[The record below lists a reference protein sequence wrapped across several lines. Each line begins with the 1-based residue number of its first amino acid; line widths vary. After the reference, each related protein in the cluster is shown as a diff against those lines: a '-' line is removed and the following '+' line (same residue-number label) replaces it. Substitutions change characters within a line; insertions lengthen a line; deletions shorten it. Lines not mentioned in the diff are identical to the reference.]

1 MPLGIRE
8 GVRVGEMTF
17 RDPSSDDFGQAEGV
31 ARPVLFVGFETLGLR
46 LEGWLSGR
54 QTEVMS
60 LVKVASV
67 ASALDLLGERE
78 FEALLIDGRVGET
91 ALLQLLRHLH
101 AWSDPTPVVLLAGPD
116 ELDLAAHGM
125 REGATDLLLRG
136 SLSADGVLRSLR
148 YATGL
153 RRAAVRARHLEA
165 SQRELRLL
173 LAAVLGMTEAAL
185 LAVRSGDLRVAH
197 ANGAAARIF
206 GLRGEALVGQQME
219 SLVSSESPGGFAAV
233 ERLLRTGEP
242 AVGASLQL
250 RAPHGPLSAKL
261 SARPVFTGGA
271 LEPDMVAVRLDPVGG
286 LPAALGAPTEL
297 QEACNDGL
305 LDSLAMVLS
314 YSGALLLSLPIT
326 DRRREMVQGVR
337 NAAERAMGLTRVL
350 RRTAPVDR

>member
-1 MPLGIRE
+1 
-8 GVRVGEMTF
+8 MTF
-17 RDPSSDDFGQAEGV
+17 RDPNSDDFGQAEGV
-31 ARPVLFVGFETLGLR
+31 TRPVLFVGFETLGLR

-54 QTEVMS
+54 QTEAMS

-116 ELDLAAHGM
+116 ELELAAHGM

-153 RRAAVRARHLEA
+153 RRAAVRARQIEA

-185 LAVRSGDLRVAH
+185 LAVRSGDLRIAH

-206 GLRGEALVGQQME
+206 GLRGEALVGQQLE
-219 SLVSSESPGGFAAV
+219 ALISPDAPGGFAAV

-242 AVGASLQL
+242 AAASVRL
-250 RAPHGPLSAKL
+250 RAPHGTLEAKL
-261 SARPVFTGGA
+261 SARPVFAGGA
-271 LEPDMVAVRLDPVGG
+271 LEPDLVAVRLDPAGG
-286 LPAALGAPTEL
+286 LPAALGAPAEL

-314 YSGALLLSLPIT
+314 YSGALLLSLPT
-326 DRRREMVQGVR
+326 ADRRREMVLGVR